1 LVRAPRCD
9 GPQRRDVTAQ
19 GLITALFLVPLAAAA
34 GVEYDVNIRP
44 VDQSNLSIAARDP
57 LATVIKTPVFVQDGK
72 VRMGGPAA
80 KRIYL
85 FKGRTMT
92 VIDVAAAT
100 AHVLEHATLSQV
112 SAHYAE
118 ALRHLDEVAASAAPQ
133 DRAEAEQKA
142 RDAKAANDRLMQ
154 DFTRDYRVTARVE
167 SVDGRPCRIWE
178 EWEHEAK
185 RLELCVAK
193 PAAVPGGAEILE
205 GLKTMSQFREG
216 SSFAFGID
224 FGLAEWWAD
233 IARLGGVPL
242 LIREFKFDALTLEVS
257 LADVRVGTL
266 DAGLMDIP
274 SGYQVQQGPDYA
286 RWYVR

>member
-1 LVRAPRCD
+1 MKAH
-9 GPQRRDVTAQ
+9 
-19 GLITALFLVPLAAAA
+19 GLIAALCLIPLGAAA
-34 GVEYDVNIRP
+34 GVQYDINVRP
-44 VDQSNLSIAARDP
+44 VDQSNLSMAARDP

-72 VRMGGPAA
+72 VRIGGPAA

-85 FKGRTMT
+85 FKDKTMT

-100 AHVLEHATLSQV
+100 AHVLEHATSSQV
-112 SAHYAE
+112 SAHYVDE
-118 ALRHLDEVAASAAPQ
+118 LRHLDEAAANAAPQ

-142 RDAKAANDRLMQ
+142 RDAKAANDRLTQ
-154 DFTRDYRVTARVE
+154 DVTRDYRVTTRIE
-167 SVDGRPCRIWE
+167 SVDGRSCRIWE
-178 EWEHEAK
+178 EREHEAK

-193 PAAVPGGAEILE
+193 PTAVSGGAEILE

-224 FGLAEWWAD
+224 FGLADWWPD

-257 LADVRVGTL
+257 FTDVRVGPL
-266 DAGLMDIP
+266 DAGMMDIP
-274 SGYQVQQGPDYA
+274 SGYQVRQGPDYA